1 MHVLRSTYLPP
12 YSLNIKPPYTS
23 DPFPASAP
31 TYTITPY
38 NPSTST
44 ATSTYT
50 PSNSSPLLTTHRE
63 TAVLDRFILLTLHQD
78 LLTSESSL
86 HLSTRQTPS
95 SSSSFT
101 TSSASTYTDLFSLH
115 QPTARLED
123 LFRHYGLQNGSLTT
137 APSSSRLVSFDYV
150 SIKLSEG
157 GRRVGLV
164 ISDTKG
170 RKRVVAEYVRENKS
184 EKLEIGAKRLAKE
197 LLAILKRSRVG

>member
-1 MHVLRSTYLPP
+1 MHVLRSTYLPL

-23 DPFPASAP
+23 DPFPASTP

-38 NPSTST
+38 SPSSST
-44 ATSTYT
+44 ASSTYT

-63 TAVLDRFILLTLHQD
+63 TAVLDRFILLTLHQN

-86 HLSTRQTPS
+86 HISSHQTSSTSSSMTQPS
-95 SSSSFT
+95 S
-101 TSSASTYTDLFSLH
+101 TSYNDLFSLH

-123 LFRHYGLQNGSLTT
+123 LVRYYGLQIGSITT

-164 ISDTKG
+164 VSDTKG
-170 RKRVVAEYVRENKS
+170 RKRVVAEYLRENKS
-184 EKLEIGAKRLAKE
+184 EKLEIAAKRLAKE